1 MSSKFRLRD
10 DYAARAVVYDCLIRC
25 QLLLLHIGPMT
36 LQHEVILHIQI
47 TVVRII

>member
-1 MSSKFRLRD
+1 MSLKFRLRD
-10 DYAARAVVYDCLIRC
+10 DYAARAVVYDCLIR

-47 TVVRII
+47 TVVQII